1 MVDHDIMVEMG
12 KRKHYTG
19 YLEVVSSKLPST
31 IKERFFDICD
41 DYAKLY
47 QNPAKYT
54 PSKIIQALI
63 MEYNEGH
70 VDMMKI
76 IGSKLD
82 LIMEI
87 EKSRKE
93 ELQRRRESAKVFH
106 QDARRVRLPRDMR
119 F

>member
-1 MVDHDIMVEMG
+1 MG
-12 KRKHYTG
+12 KRRHYTG
-19 YLEVVSSKLPST
+19 YLEVVSSKCPST

-41 DYAKLY
+41 DYAKLH
-47 QNPAKYT
+47 QDPAKYT

-63 MEYNEGH
+63 MEYIDDHRE
-70 VDMMKI
+70 MMKVLT
-76 IGSKLD
+76 SKLD

-93 ELQRRRESAKVFH
+93 ELQRRRESARVFR
-106 QDARRVRLPRDMR
+106 QDARRVRLPSDMR